1 MPNAVSP
8 QTMRRI
14 ALTAAGIV
22 AAIFALWLASH
33 IPRTI
38 TIFVVAAFIAFGAQP
53 IVTHL
58 ESRGVKRGLAIAF
71 VYIVLLLVM
80 AIGALI
86 VLPATIE
93 QGQALVQN
101 APAYLKSTQGWMLGG
116 ETMLRQRFA
125 HANLPAG
132 VLNLQQLVS
141 AKVSA
146 LVTSS
151 VSSLGS
157 VLLGAAT
164 AIFIAIS
171 ALILSCFF
179 LLQRTQILEG
189 FVALFPT
196 SRRATARSLS
206 NEVTHMFGSF
216 IAGQIIVSAI
226 TGIVIAVLLA
236 IVGFKFAL
244 ILGVISAIA
253 YAIPIVGMIA
263 AHLIGAVVAAPQ
275 GGWMILWVQLILFVV
290 ARISDNVLVPK
301 IMGTSVGVSPIGV
314 MFAVFAGGELFGFAG
329 LILGIPAAALIKIL
343 WRYFVAPWLTGHP
356 VEPLDLRPE
365 PRRLSKKAYA
375 KAQSQELS
383 SLAFEAAIKLRVT
396 VSLIS
401 VQHLKATLIPG
412 R

>member
-1 MPNAVSP
+1 MPNTVSP
-8 QTMRRI
+8 QLMRRV
-14 ALTAAGIV
+14 ALTTAAIV
-22 AAIFALWLASH
+22 AVIFALWLAAH

-38 TIFVVAAFIAFGAQP
+38 TIFVVAAFVAFGTQP
-53 IVTHL
+53 VVAHL
-58 ESRGVKRGLAIAF
+58 EARGVKRGLAIAF
-71 VYIVLLLVM
+71 VYVVLILLTAV
-80 AIGALI
+80 GALI

-93 QGQALVQN
+93 QGQILVQN
-101 APAYLKSTQGWMLGG
+101 APAYLKTTQEWLLGS

-125 HANLPAG
+125 HANLPPG
-132 VLNLQQLVS
+132 LLNVQQLVS
-141 AKVSA
+141 DKVSA
-146 LVTSS
+146 LVASS
-151 VSSLGS
+151 VSSLGT

-164 AIFIAIS
+164 ALFIAIS
-171 ALILSCFF
+171 SLILSCFF

-189 FVALFPT
+189 FMALFPS
-196 SRRATARSLS
+196 SRRETARSLS

-216 IAGQIIVSAI
+216 IAGQVIVSAI
-226 TGIVIAVLLA
+226 TGIVITILLA

-263 AHLIGAVVAAPQ
+263 AHVIGAVIAAPQ
-275 GGWMILWVQLILFVV
+275 GGWMILWVQLILFTV

-356 VEPLDLRPE
+356 VEPADVRPV
-365 PRRLSKKAYA
+365 PRRIPKKA
-375 KAQSQELS
+375 
-383 SLAFEAAIKLRVT
+383 AA
-396 VSLIS
+396 
-401 VQHLKATLIPG
+401 ATFS
-412 R
+412 RER

>member
-1 MPNAVSP
+1 
-8 QTMRRI
+8 MRRF
-14 ALTAAGIV
+14 ALTTAAIV
-22 AAIFALWLASH
+22 AVIFALWLAAH

-38 TIFVVAAFIAFGAQP
+38 TIFVVAAFIAFGTQP
-53 IVTHL
+53 VVAHL
-58 ESRGVKRGLAIAF
+58 EARGVKRGLAIAF
-71 VYIVLLLVM
+71 VYVVLILLTAV
-80 AIGALI
+80 GALI

-93 QGQALVQN
+93 QGQILVQN
-101 APAYLKSTQGWMLGG
+101 APAYLKTTQEWLLGS

-125 HANLPAG
+125 HANLPPG
-132 VLNLQQLVS
+132 LLNVQQLVS
-141 AKVSA
+141 DKVSA
-146 LVTSS
+146 LVASS
-151 VSSLGS
+151 VSSLGT

-164 AIFIAIS
+164 ALFIAIS
-171 ALILSCFF
+171 SLILSCFF

-189 FVALFPT
+189 FMALFPS
-196 SRRATARSLS
+196 SRRETARSLS

-216 IAGQIIVSAI
+216 IAGQVIVSAI
-226 TGIVIAVLLA
+226 TGIVITILLA

-263 AHLIGAVVAAPQ
+263 AHVIGAVIAAPQ
-275 GGWMILWVQLILFVV
+275 GGWMILWVQLILFIV

-356 VEPLDLRPE
+356 VEPADLRPV
-365 PRRLSKKAYA
+365 PRRIPKKA
-375 KAQSQELS
+375 
-383 SLAFEAAIKLRVT
+383 AA
-396 VSLIS
+396 
-401 VQHLKATLIPG
+401 ATFS
-412 R
+412 RER